1 MDINDCQRAMEKN
14 GVFVGRPVTPYN
26 KWCRL
31 SRAKPEE
38 MEIFNQGMDR
48 VLG

>member
-1 MDINDCQRAMEKN
+1 MDINDFQPAMEKN
-14 GVFVGRPVTPYN
+14 GVFVGRPFPPYN

-31 SRAKPEE
+31 SMAKPEE